1 MNMTPLALTSGLI
14 SAAMLFLGLGLV
26 LPVSAGVGDFCD
38 LSAVGSG
45 IFFLG
50 LLDNA

>member
-1 MNMTPLALTSGLI
+1 MTPLAITSGLI
-14 SAAMLFLGLGLV
+14 SAAMLVLGLGVL
-26 LPVSAGVGDFCD
+26 LPVSTAVGDFCS

-45 IFFLG
+45 IFFVG